1 MEQLD
6 SSTLTLAEEVNDV
19 DTDHR
24 HVLQIEKD
32 SWTAACH
39 LIVNLLEMF
48 RLHPPTQADRRA
60 APIGVP
66 FDLQGHACAACNPSA
81 IRN

>member
-1 MEQLD
+1 
-6 SSTLTLAEEVNDV
+6 
-19 DTDHR
+19 
-24 HVLQIEKD
+24 
-32 SWTAACH
+32 
-39 LIVNLLEMF
+39 MF

-66 FDLQGHACAACNPSA
+66 FDLQGHAYGACNPSA